1 MRLDNLPS
9 EIYSH
14 IFEYFSKKGD
24 RQELF
29 TLMLVCKAFYLP
41 AMQLYY
47 ANVNLIDNHQSF
59 LSFLKTHQGGISPR
73 FIKYL
78 RVSNY
83 EDPEEELLSKEDFS
97 FMIQSLPNLDTIEFK
112 AENTNWYLDV
122 MVNHIQL
129 EHLKQLTCV
138 NILYSHASETIDLHL
153 ALMYKICDT
162 ITFLQVQD
170 FRNIEP
176 IPFIRKFVKLTHL
189 DTGRSF
195 TEGVD
200 LFTILEAC
208 PNLQDLTILSTPVS
222 LPTKKPVVHQNLKDL
237 KIEFSQFPEQY
248 AIYMT
253 SCIPTTI
260 NSLSIRIKDDDD
272 WIFTSENLA
281 WIDQFSTFLSNPKKL
296 NLVLSRMVQERTD
309 EQIEAMLTRILR
321 FTNIIC
327 GKHCQSSMITNAVI
341 QLIPTG
347 GFDDEQRCEFIV
359 HRNKYVY
366 FSVPLYGAFNN
377 SLCLQDIRVEN
388 KAYFTMIHSLS
399 IHDDMLPGRDTDSL
413 LQFMQYMVKRCSRLD
428 RLFVALDPFL
438 NNVVFA
444 PAALTEVWDDSLP
457 LNYVTTPTE
466 DNILYASYSD
476 MVLSNRFLRTTLQ
489 MFPNIETVKLHRCNF
504 EGLNITIDL
513 SCLLHLRRLD
523 ICLKQIYTSSKVLF
537 VVNMDNNAP
546 LNYYFEKPTK
556 NIPFTLVL
564 KNSDVQEEEDCA
576 VIKIICFKIDEI
588 MMQWSYTDMP
598 SFKAY
603 PQSDLLD
610 TIHH

>member
-1 MRLDNLPS
+1 
-9 EIYSH
+9 
-14 IFEYFSKKGD
+14 
-24 RQELF
+24 
-29 TLMLVCKAFYLP
+29 MLVCKAFYLP
-41 AMQLYY
+41 AMELYY
-47 ANVNLIDNHQSF
+47 ANVNLTGNHHSF
-59 LSFLKTHQGGISPR
+59 LSFLKTHQGGISSK
-73 FIKYL
+73 FIKHLYL
-78 RVSNY
+78 SHSY
-83 EDPEEELLSKEDFS
+83 WKDPKQDILSKEDFS
-97 FMIQSLPNLDTIEFK
+97 FMILSLPNLITIEFEAGNMK
-112 AENTNWYLDV
+112 WYLDV

-129 EHLKQLTCV
+129 EHLKQLTSV
-138 NILYSHASETIDLHL
+138 NILSYHSFETIDFHL
-153 ALMYKICDT
+153 ALIYKLCDT
-162 ITFLQVQD
+162 ITFLRVEN

-176 IPFIRKFVKLTHL
+176 IPFLRKFVKLTRL
-189 DTGRSF
+189 DIGL
-195 TEGVD
+195 VD
-200 LFTILEAC
+200 LFTILEAF
-208 PNLQDLTILSTPVS
+208 PNLQCLTIFSTPVS
-222 LPTKKPVVHQNLKDL
+222 LPTKKPVVHQNLKDF

-260 NSLSIRIKDDDD
+260 DSLNISIDDEDD

-281 WIDQFSTFLSNPKKL
+281 WIDQFSTFLSNPK
-296 NLVLSRMVQERTD
+296 NLQLGLWRMVEERTD

-321 FTNIIC
+321 FANRIC
-327 GKHCQSSMITNAVI
+327 GKHRQSSMITNAQI
-341 QLIPTG
+341 RLIPTG
-347 GFDDEQRCEFIV
+347 ELDDEQRYEFTV

-366 FSVPLYGAFNN
+366 FNVPLYGAFNN

-388 KAYFTMIHSLS
+388 KAYFTMIHSL
-399 IHDDMLPGRDTDSL
+399 IIYVGELYNIETDNL